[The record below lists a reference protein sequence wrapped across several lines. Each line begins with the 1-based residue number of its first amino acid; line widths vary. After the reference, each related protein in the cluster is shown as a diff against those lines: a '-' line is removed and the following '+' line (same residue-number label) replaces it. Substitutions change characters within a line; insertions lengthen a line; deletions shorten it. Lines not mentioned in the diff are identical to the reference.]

1 MNSSDAGRV
10 STTLNLIDLSEPLLE
25 HGVSMSENTG
35 IKVIYE
41 NQVVRFILDRPKQLN
56 ALNDNI
62 RKVIATTL
70 NELMERPDIRLLVIS
85 GNGKSFCSGADL
97 KTTSYPKVEGN
108 WSTRRNR
115 TATWQRVLEQI
126 ERIPQVTIASM
137 QGNVIG
143 GGALLATACD
153 FRVIAKNA
161 VLRIPELAL
170 GIPNVWNGTPLLARE
185 VGLPTARDW
194 VMTTRKVRAEELKQT
209 GWAQRVAKDDELET
223 VTEELISE
231 LLAVPAAALA
241 MTRSM
246 TSALARSASGM
257 SMGWADAD
265 LQQWAL
271 TEEEYKETVQ
281 DYARKVASKSE

>member
-1 MNSSDAGRV
+1 
-10 STTLNLIDLSEPLLE
+10 
-25 HGVSMSENTG
+25 MSANKG

-41 NQVVRFILDRPKQLN
+41 AQVVHLVLDRPKQLN
-56 ALNDNI
+56 ALNDDI
-62 RKVIATTL
+62 RQVIAATL
-70 NELMERPDIRLLVIS
+70 NELMERPDIRLLVLS
-85 GNGKSFCSGADL
+85 GKGKSFCSGADL
-97 KTTSYPKVEGN
+97 QTTSYPKVEGD

-115 TATWQRVLEQI
+115 TATWQRVLEQM

-137 QGNVIG
+137 QGHVIG

-153 FRVIAKNA
+153 FRVITENA

-194 VMTTRKVRAEELKQT
+194 IMTTRKVASDELKQS
-209 GWAQRVAKDDELET
+209 GWAQRVALNGELQT
-223 VTEELISE
+223 TTQTLIEEL
-231 LLAVPAAALA
+231 LTVPPAALA

-246 TSALARSASGM
+246 TSALGRSAPGM
-257 SMGWADAD
+257 NMGWADAD

-271 TEEEYKETVQ
+271 TEDEYKETVRN
-281 DYARKVASKSE
+281 YARKVGSKSE